1 MCGFSSQF
9 EDLRVVVFRWWFP
22 AASVIIWCS
31 LDLVR
36 DLFHWKSIV
45 IVRRELKTGLLNG
58 IDGSD
63 ALLQQRQ

>member
-36 DLFHWKSIV
+36 DLFHWKSI
-45 IVRRELKTGLLNG
+45 
-58 IDGSD
+58 
-63 ALLQQRQ
+63 